1 MKFYNH
7 KIEVGKMSEEML
19 LVDDIMAKEVITINA
34 DRPVSEAIKILV
46 ENDISGVVV
55 SDYAGDVVGMISAID
70 IFKVFNEDEDSE
82 KEFIAEDIMTPY
94 TINIQPDTPAEDA
107 ARTML
112 ENGVHRLVV
121 TKSPSKKK
129 PVGIISSTDILR
141 AFG

>member
-1 MKFYNH
+1 
-7 KIEVGKMSEEML
+7 MSEEVL

-34 DRPVSEAIKILV
+34 NRPVSEVIKILV

-55 SDYAGDVVGMISAID
+55 VDFAGDVVGMISVID
-70 IFKVFNEDEDSE
+70 VFKVFNDEESN

-94 TINIQPDTPAEDA
+94 TINIQPDTSAEDA

-121 TKSPSKKK
+121 TMSPSKRK

-141 AFG
+141 SFG